1 MAEQLFCKG
10 VSAVISCAGCEERR
24 ADIRLTVET
33 FTSSSPIHKKE
44 LSVRITDDADP
55 LFLYSVAIGEEDF
68 QSLKSQQGLLVD
80 FSAFPQKFIDLL
92 EQCILE
98 QGKQVPRFLIQL
110 VTSSPAL
117 DCMPACL
124 NVVETNPF
132 KHLTHLSLKLLAG
145 SDSDIK
151 KYLAVCIKNLKMEN
165 SMLEDKLH
173 RSEEGLS
180 KRLTVTQQAL
190 AEKSK
195 ELDKLQ
201 NEWTSQTT
209 SLTNK
214 YSREI
219 TAEKEKVL
227 RIQAQYQLQHEQQKK
242 EMEATCNRKV
252 HHLETRVSEFET
264 VNKDLTEKKYKS
276 ESSIRE
282 LKSKFAGLEEEY
294 QRAKQE
300 VLSLRRENST
310 LDTECHEK
318 EKLLNQL
325 RTRIAVL
332 EQEVKDKEQVV
343 IRSTDVCE
351 SAQEHKVFL
360 ASATSGLFLHLPAS
374 MTVVMKKLE
383 ESLEMKQLQIG
394 KFESTVK
401 SISEELLKA
410 NEIIK
415 KLQGEMKK
423 LMEKMKLKN
432 AVTLQQEKILGEK
445 EQTLQKERLELLNVK
460 QALQQK
466 EEEVFKLQEQLDI
479 TVQKLEESK
488 QLLKTNENV
497 ISWLNKQLN
506 ENKIASMHGASGH
519 SDMPCAGS
527 ATNSA
532 ALQNGLPRFLLYN
545 SPFSVPV
552 MPPPISTASLS
563 NNYKGSVPLRMSI
576 PCADTSAARYN
587 PQVRINLSANSTS
600 TPLHETRPCPPTSTP
615 LVPPNSGH
623 VEPPGLDMKYLKK
636 DGNLPL
642 RGLKPLSVA
651 STVLSRTMLPKQ
663 GTPPVI
669 SAYFPGQQTRLPAS

>member
-1 MAEQLFCKG
+1 
-10 VSAVISCAGCEERR
+10 
-24 ADIRLTVET
+24 
-33 FTSSSPIHKKE
+33 
-44 LSVRITDDADP
+44 RITDDADP

-80 FSAFPQKFIDLL
+80 FSAFSQKFIDLL

-145 SDSDIK
+145 SDSDVK
-151 KYLAVCIKNLKMEN
+151 KYLAICIKNLKK
-165 SMLEDKLH
+165 SACGDFF
-173 RSEEGLS
+173 
-180 KRLTVTQQAL
+180 QAL

-209 SLTNK
+209 SLTNR
-214 YSREI
+214 YSQEI

-351 SAQEHKVFL
+351 SAQEHK
-360 ASATSGLFLHLPAS
+360 
-374 MTVVMKKLE
+374 LE

-394 KFESTVK
+394 KFETAVK

-445 EQTLQKERLELLNVK
+445 EQTLQKERLELNNVK

-488 QLLKTNENV
+488 QLLKTNENGKE
-497 ISWLNKQLN
+497 S
-506 ENKIASMHGASGH
+506 
-519 SDMPCAGS
+519 
-527 ATNSA
+527 
-532 ALQNGLPRFLLYN
+532 
-545 SPFSVPV
+545 
-552 MPPPISTASLS
+552 
-563 NNYKGSVPLRMSI
+563 KGTL
-576 PCADTSAARYN
+576 
-587 PQVRINLSANSTS
+587 
-600 TPLHETRPCPPTSTP
+600 
-615 LVPPNSGH
+615 
-623 VEPPGLDMKYLKK
+623 
-636 DGNLPL
+636 
-642 RGLKPLSVA
+642 
-651 STVLSRTMLPKQ
+651 
-663 GTPPVI
+663 
-669 SAYFPGQQTRLPAS
+669 

>member
-1 MAEQLFCKG
+1 MG
-10 VSAVISCAGCEERR
+10 CAERR
-24 ADIRLTVET
+24 ADVRLTVET
-33 FTSSSPIHKKE
+33 CTSSSPIHKKE
-44 LSVRITDDADP
+44 LTVRITDDADP
-55 LFLYSVAIGEEDF
+55 LFLYSLAIGEEDF

-151 KYLAVCIKNLKMEN
+151 KYLAICIKNLKMEN
-165 SMLEDKLH
+165 SILEDKLH

-180 KRLTVTQQAL
+180 KRLTVTAQAL
-190 AEKSK
+190 AEKNK

-201 NEWTSQTT
+201 NEWTSQFTL
-209 SLTNK
+209 LTDE
-214 YSREI
+214 YSQEI

-227 RIQAQYQLQHEQQKK
+227 QIQAQYHLQHEQQKK

-252 HHLETRVSEFET
+252 HHLETRVSELET
-264 VNKDLTEKKYKS
+264 VNKDLTERKYRS

-282 LKSKFAGLEEEY
+282 LKSKLAGLEEEY
-294 QRAKQE
+294 RRAKQE
-300 VLSLRRENST
+300 VLSLERENST
-310 LDTECHEK
+310 LDTEYHEN

-325 RTRIAVL
+325 RTLIAIL
-332 EQEVKDKEQVV
+332 EQEVKGKEQVV

-351 SAQEHKVFL
+351 SAQEHK
-360 ASATSGLFLHLPAS
+360 
-374 MTVVMKKLE
+374 KKLE

-394 KFESTVK
+394 KFETTVK

-432 AVTLQQEKILGEK
+432 AVILQQEKILGEK
-445 EQTLQKERLELLNVK
+445 EQTLQKERLELNNVK
-460 QALQQK
+460 RVLQQK
-466 EEEVFKLQEQLDI
+466 EEVLKLQEQLDI

-497 ISWLNKQLN
+497 ISWLNKQLS
-506 ENKIASMHGASGH
+506 ENKIASMHGASDL
-519 SDMPCAGS
+519 SDMPCAGN

-532 ALQNGLPRFLLYN
+532 ALQNGLPQLLLYN

-563 NNYKGSVPLRMSI
+563 NNYKGSVPLRMNI
-576 PCADTSAARYN
+576 PYAVTSAARYN
-587 PQVRINLSANSTS
+587 PQVCINLSANSNS

-615 LVPPNSGH
+615 LVPPNSSH
-623 VEPPGLDMKYLKK
+623 VSKNPGSGFSL
-636 DGNLPL
+636 
-642 RGLKPLSVA
+642 
-651 STVLSRTMLPKQ
+651 
-663 GTPPVI
+663 
-669 SAYFPGQQTRLPAS
+669 

>member
-1 MAEQLFCKG
+1 MLLFFKKQWNLL
-10 VSAVISCAGCEERR
+10 S
-24 ADIRLTVET
+24 LTVKIILRT
-33 FTSSSPIHKKE
+33 N
-44 LSVRITDDADP
+44 
-55 LFLYSVAIGEEDF
+55 
-68 QSLKSQQGLLVD
+68 SLKSQQGLLVD

-92 EQCILE
+92 EQCLLE

-110 VTSSPAL
+110 VTSSTAL

-124 NVVETNPF
+124 NIVETNSF

-151 KYLAVCIKNLKMEN
+151 KYLAICIKNLKMEN
-165 SMLEDKLH
+165 SILEDKLH
-173 RSEEGLS
+173 RTTEGLS

-209 SLTNK
+209 LLTNK
-214 YSREI
+214 YSQEI

-227 RIQAQYQLQHEQQKK
+227 QVQAQYQLQHEQQKK
-242 EMEATCNRKV
+242 EMEATCNKNV
-252 HHLETRVSEFET
+252 HHLETRVSELET
-264 VNKDLTEKKYKS
+264 VNKDLTERKYKF

-282 LKSKFAGLEEEY
+282 LKSKLSGLEEEY

-325 RTRIAVL
+325 RTRVAVL

-351 SAQEHKVFL
+351 SSQEHK
-360 ASATSGLFLHLPAS
+360 
-374 MTVVMKKLE
+374 KKLE
-383 ESLEMKQLQIG
+383 ESLEMKQHQIG
-394 KFESTVK
+394 KLETTVK
-401 SISEELLKA
+401 SISVELLKA

-432 AVTLQQEKILGEK
+432 AVTMQQEKILGEK
-445 EQTLQKERLELLNVK
+445 EQALQKERMELNNVK
-460 QALQQK
+460 KALQQK
-466 EEEVFKLQEQLDI
+466 EEEVLKLQEQLDT

-488 QLLKTNENV
+488 KLLKTNENV

-506 ENKIASMHGASGH
+506 ENKIASMHGASDHG
-519 SDMPCAGS
+519 DMQCAGS
-527 ATNSA
+527 VTNSA
-532 ALQNGLPRFLLYN
+532 ALQNGLPRLPLYN
-545 SPFSVPV
+545 NPFSVSV
-552 MPPPISTASLS
+552 MPPPISSASLS
-563 NNYKGSVPLRMSI
+563 NNYKGSVPLRMNI
-576 PCADTSAARYN
+576 PCVVTSAARYN
-587 PQVRINLSANSTS
+587 PQVRINLSAGSSS
-600 TPLHETRPCPPTSTP
+600 TPLPETRPCPPTSTP

-623 VEPPGLDMKYLKK
+623 VEPPALDMKYLMK

-651 STVLSRTMLPKQ
+651 STVLSRTMLSKQ
-663 GTPPVI
+663 GKPPVI

>member
-1 MAEQLFCKG
+1 MAERLFCQG

-24 ADIRLTVET
+24 ADVRLTVET
-33 FTSSSPIHKKE
+33 CTSSSPIHKKE
-44 LSVRITDDADP
+44 LTVRITDDADP
-55 LFLYSVAIGEEDF
+55 LFLYSLAIGEEDF
-68 QSLKSQQGLLVD
+68 QSLKSQQGLLID

-110 VTSSPAL
+110 VTSSSPAL

-151 KYLAVCIKNLKMEN
+151 KYLAICIKNLKMEN
-165 SMLEDKLH
+165 SILEDKLH

-180 KRLTVTQQAL
+180 KRLTVTEQAL

-201 NEWTSQTT
+201 NEWASQTT
-209 SLTNK
+209 SLTDK
-214 YSREI
+214 YSQEI
-219 TAEKEKVL
+219 TAEKEKML
-227 RIQAQYQLQHEQQKK
+227 QIQAQYHLQHEQQKK

-252 HHLETRVSEFET
+252 HHLETRVSELET
-264 VNKDLTEKKYKS
+264 VNKDLIERKYRS

-282 LKSKFAGLEEEY
+282 LKSKLAGLEEEY

-300 VLSLRRENST
+300 VLSLGRENST
-310 LDTECHEK
+310 LDTECHEN

-351 SAQEHKVFL
+351 SAQEHK
-360 ASATSGLFLHLPAS
+360 
-374 MTVVMKKLE
+374 KKLE
-383 ESLEMKQLQIG
+383 ESLEMKQLQIR
-394 KFESTVK
+394 KFETTVK

-445 EQTLQKERLELLNVK
+445 EQTLQKERLELNNVK
-460 QALQQK
+460 RVLQQK
-466 EEEVFKLQEQLDI
+466 EEEVLKLQEQLDI

-488 QLLKTNENV
+488 QLLKTSENV

-506 ENKIASMHGASGH
+506 ENKIASMHGASGP

-527 ATNSA
+527 AANSA
-532 ALQNGLPRFLLYN
+532 ALQNGLPQLLLYN

-563 NNYKGSVPLRMSI
+563 NNCEGSVPLRMNI
-576 PCADTSAARYN
+576 PCAVTSAARYN
-587 PQVRINLSANSTS
+587 PQVCINLSENSTS

-623 VEPPGLDMKYLKK
+623 VSNNPGSGFSL
-636 DGNLPL
+636 
-642 RGLKPLSVA
+642 
-651 STVLSRTMLPKQ
+651 
-663 GTPPVI
+663 
-669 SAYFPGQQTRLPAS
+669 

>member
-1 MAEQLFCKG
+1 MAERLFCKG

-24 ADIRLTVET
+24 ADVRLTVET
-33 FTSSSPIHKKE
+33 CTSSSPIRKKE
-44 LSVRITDDADP
+44 LTVRITDDADP
-55 LFLYSVAIGEEDF
+55 LFLYSLAVGEEDF
-68 QSLKSQQGLLVD
+68 QSLKSQQGLLID

-151 KYLAVCIKNLKMEN
+151 KYLAICIKNLKMEN
-165 SMLEDKLH
+165 SILEDKLH
-173 RSEEGLS
+173 RSEERLS
-180 KRLTVTQQAL
+180 KRLTVTEQAL

-201 NEWTSQTT
+201 NEWASQTT
-209 SLTNK
+209 SLTDR
-214 YSREI
+214 YSQEI

-227 RIQAQYQLQHEQQKK
+227 QIQTQYHLQHEQQKK

-252 HHLETRVSEFET
+252 HHLETRVSELET
-264 VNKDLTEKKYKS
+264 VNKDLTERKYRS

-282 LKSKFAGLEEEY
+282 LKSKLPGLEEEY

-300 VLSLRRENST
+300 VLSLARENST
-310 LDTECHEK
+310 LDTECHEN

-332 EQEVKDKEQVV
+332 EQEVKDKEKVV

-351 SAQEHKVFL
+351 SAQEHK
-360 ASATSGLFLHLPAS
+360 
-374 MTVVMKKLE
+374 KKLE

-394 KFESTVK
+394 KFETTVK

-445 EQTLQKERLELLNVK
+445 EQTLQKERLELNNVK
-460 QALQQK
+460 WVLQQK
-466 EEEVFKLQEQLDI
+466 EEEVLKLQEQLDI

-506 ENKIASMHGASGH
+506 ENKIASMHGASGP

-527 ATNSA
+527 AANSA
-532 ALQNGLPRFLLYN
+532 ALQNGLPQLLLYN

-563 NNYKGSVPLRMSI
+563 NNCEGSVPLRMNI
-576 PCADTSAARYN
+576 PCAVTSAARYN
-587 PQVRINLSANSTS
+587 PQVCINLSENSTS

-623 VEPPGLDMKYLKK
+623 VEPLGLDMKYLKK

-651 STVLSRTMLPKQ
+651 NTVLSRAMLPKQ
-663 GTPPVI
+663 GNPPVI

>member
-1 MAEQLFCKG
+1 MAERLFCKG

-24 ADIRLTVET
+24 ADVRLTVET
-33 FTSSSPIHKKE
+33 CTSSSPIRKKE
-44 LSVRITDDADP
+44 LTVRITDDADP
-55 LFLYSVAIGEEDF
+55 LFLYSLAIGEEDF
-68 QSLKSQQGLLVD
+68 QSLKSQQGLLID

-151 KYLAVCIKNLKMEN
+151 KYLAICIKNLKMEN
-165 SMLEDKLH
+165 SILEDKLH
-173 RSEEGLS
+173 RSEERLS
-180 KRLTVTQQAL
+180 KRLTVTEQ
-190 AEKSK
+190 
-195 ELDKLQ
+195 
-201 NEWTSQTT
+201 
-209 SLTNK
+209 
-214 YSREI
+214 
-219 TAEKEKVL
+219 
-227 RIQAQYQLQHEQQKK
+227 IQAQYHLQHEQQKK

-252 HHLETRVSEFET
+252 HHLETRVSELET
-264 VNKDLTEKKYKS
+264 VNKDLTERKYRS

-282 LKSKFAGLEEEY
+282 LKSKLAGLEEEY

-300 VLSLRRENST
+300 VLSLARENST
-310 LDTECHEK
+310 LDTECHEN

-351 SAQEHKVFL
+351 SAQEHK
-360 ASATSGLFLHLPAS
+360 
-374 MTVVMKKLE
+374 KKLE

-394 KFESTVK
+394 KFETTVK

-445 EQTLQKERLELLNVK
+445 EQTLQKERLELNNVK
-460 QALQQK
+460 WVLQQK
-466 EEEVFKLQEQLDI
+466 EEEVLKLQEQLDI

-506 ENKIASMHGASGH
+506 ENKIASMHGASGP

-527 ATNSA
+527 AANSA
-532 ALQNGLPRFLLYN
+532 ALQNGLPQLLLYN

-563 NNYKGSVPLRMSI
+563 NNCEGSVPLRMNI
-576 PCADTSAARYN
+576 PCAVTSAARYN
-587 PQVRINLSANSTS
+587 PQVCINLSENSTS

-623 VEPPGLDMKYLKK
+623 VEPLGLDMKYLKK

-651 STVLSRTMLPKQ
+651 NTVLSRAMLPKQ
-663 GTPPVI
+663 GNPPVI

>member
-1 MAEQLFCKG
+1 MSFVE
-10 VSAVISCAGCEERR
+10 CESLYLYCRR

-33 FTSSSPIHKKE
+33 CTSSSPIHKKE
-44 LSVRITDDADP
+44 LTVRITDDADP

-351 SAQEHKVFL
+351 SAQEHK
-360 ASATSGLFLHLPAS
+360 
-374 MTVVMKKLE
+374 KKLE

-394 KFESTVK
+394 KFETTVK

-432 AVTLQQEKILGEK
+432 AVTLQQEKIIGEK

-576 PCADTSAARYN
+576 PCAVTSAARYN
-587 PQVRINLSANSTS
+587 PQADVYSKQFNMNNRLYMHLT
-600 TPLHETRPCPPTSTP
+600 TLQRVQY
-615 LVPPNSGH
+615 LVDFFFLNFFF
-623 VEPPGLDMKYLKK
+623 L
-636 DGNLPL
+636 
-642 RGLKPLSVA
+642 
-651 STVLSRTMLPKQ
+651 VLSRTMLPKQ

>member
-1 MAEQLFCKG
+1 MAERLFCQG

-24 ADIRLTVET
+24 ADVRLTVET
-33 FTSSSPIHKKE
+33 CTSSSPIHKKE
-44 LSVRITDDADP
+44 LTVRITDDADP
-55 LFLYSVAIGEEDF
+55 LFLYSLAIGEEDF
-68 QSLKSQQGLLVD
+68 QSLKSQQGLLID

-151 KYLAVCIKNLKMEN
+151 KYLAICIKNLKMEN
-165 SMLEDKLH
+165 SILEDKLH
-173 RSEEGLS
+173 KSEEGLS
-180 KRLTVTQQAL
+180 KRLTVTEQAL

-201 NEWTSQTT
+201 NEWASQTT
-209 SLTNK
+209 SLTDK
-214 YSREI
+214 YSQEI

-227 RIQAQYQLQHEQQKK
+227 QIQAQYHLQHEQQKK

-252 HHLETRVSEFET
+252 HHLETRVSELET
-264 VNKDLTEKKYKS
+264 VNKDLTERKYRS

-282 LKSKFAGLEEEY
+282 LKSKLAGLEEEY

-300 VLSLRRENST
+300 VLSLGRENST
-310 LDTECHEK
+310 LDTECHEN

-351 SAQEHKVFL
+351 SAQEHK
-360 ASATSGLFLHLPAS
+360 
-374 MTVVMKKLE
+374 KKLE

-394 KFESTVK
+394 KFETTVK

-445 EQTLQKERLELLNVK
+445 EQTLQKERLELNNVK
-460 QALQQK
+460 RVLQQK
-466 EEEVFKLQEQLDI
+466 EEEVLKLQEQLDI

-506 ENKIASMHGASGH
+506 ENKIASMHGASGP

-527 ATNSA
+527 AANSA
-532 ALQNGLPRFLLYN
+532 ALQNGLPQLLLYN

-563 NNYKGSVPLRMSI
+563 NNCEGSVPLRMNI
-576 PCADTSAARYN
+576 PCAVTSAARYN
-587 PQVRINLSANSTS
+587 PQVCINLSENSTS

-623 VEPPGLDMKYLKK
+623 VEPLGLDMKYLKK

-651 STVLSRTMLPKQ
+651 NTVLSRAMLPKQ
-663 GTPPVI
+663 GNPPVI

>member
-1 MAEQLFCKG
+1 MAERLFCKG

-24 ADIRLTVET
+24 ADVRLTVET
-33 FTSSSPIHKKE
+33 CTSSSPIRKKE
-44 LSVRITDDADP
+44 LTVRITDDADP
-55 LFLYSVAIGEEDF
+55 LFLYSLAIGEEDF
-68 QSLKSQQGLLVD
+68 QSLKSQQGLLID

-151 KYLAVCIKNLKMEN
+151 KYLAICIKNLKMEN
-165 SMLEDKLH
+165 SILEDKLH
-173 RSEEGLS
+173 RSEERLS
-180 KRLTVTQQAL
+180 KRLTVTEQAL

-201 NEWTSQTT
+201 NEWASQTT
-209 SLTNK
+209 SLTDR
-214 YSREI
+214 YSQEI

-227 RIQAQYQLQHEQQKK
+227 QIQAQYHLQHEQQKK

-252 HHLETRVSEFET
+252 HHLETRVSELET
-264 VNKDLTEKKYKS
+264 VNKDLTERKYRS

-282 LKSKFAGLEEEY
+282 LKSKLAGLEEEY

-300 VLSLRRENST
+300 VLSLARENST
-310 LDTECHEK
+310 LDTECHEN

-351 SAQEHKVFL
+351 SAQEHK
-360 ASATSGLFLHLPAS
+360 
-374 MTVVMKKLE
+374 KKLE

-394 KFESTVK
+394 KFETTVK

-445 EQTLQKERLELLNVK
+445 EQTLQKERLELNNVK
-460 QALQQK
+460 WVLQQK
-466 EEEVFKLQEQLDI
+466 EEEVLKLQEQLDI

-506 ENKIASMHGASGH
+506 ENKIASMHGASGP

-527 ATNSA
+527 AANSA
-532 ALQNGLPRFLLYN
+532 ALQNGLPQLLLYN

-563 NNYKGSVPLRMSI
+563 NNCEGSVPLRMNI
-576 PCADTSAARYN
+576 PCAVTSAARYN
-587 PQVRINLSANSTS
+587 PQVCINLSENSTS

-623 VEPPGLDMKYLKK
+623 VSNNPGSGFSL
-636 DGNLPL
+636 
-642 RGLKPLSVA
+642 
-651 STVLSRTMLPKQ
+651 
-663 GTPPVI
+663 
-669 SAYFPGQQTRLPAS
+669 

>member
-24 ADIRLTVET
+24 ADVRLTVET
-33 FTSSSPIHKKE
+33 CTSSSPIHKKE
-44 LSVRITDDADP
+44 LTVRITDDADP

-117 DCMPACL
+117 DCMPAYL

-151 KYLAVCIKNLKMEN
+151 KYLAICIKHLKMEN

-214 YSREI
+214 YSQEI

-227 RIQAQYQLQHEQQKK
+227 RVQTQYQLQHEQQKK
-242 EMEATCNRKV
+242 EMEATFNRKV

-332 EQEVKDKEQVV
+332 EQEVKDKEQVI

-351 SAQEHKVFL
+351 SAQEHK
-360 ASATSGLFLHLPAS
+360 
-374 MTVVMKKLE
+374 KKLE

-394 KFESTVK
+394 KFETTVK

-445 EQTLQKERLELLNVK
+445 EQILQKERLELNNVK

-466 EEEVFKLQEQLDI
+466 EEEVLKFQEQLDI

-506 ENKIASMHGASGH
+506 ENKIVSMHGASGH

-532 ALQNGLPRFLLYN
+532 ALQNGLPRLLLYN

-563 NNYKGSVPLRMSI
+563 NNYKGSVPLRMNI
-576 PCADTSAARYN
+576 PCAVTSAARYN

-600 TPLHETRPCPPTSTP
+600 TPLHETRPCPPASTP

-663 GTPPVI
+663 GNPPVI
-669 SAYFPGQQTRLPAS
+669 SAYFPGQHTRLPAS

>member
-1 MAEQLFCKG
+1 
-10 VSAVISCAGCEERR
+10 
-24 ADIRLTVET
+24 T
-33 FTSSSPIHKKE
+33 
-44 LSVRITDDADP
+44 VRITDDADP
-55 LFLYSVAIGEEDF
+55 LFLCSLAIGEEDF

-98 QGKQVPRFLIQL
+98 QRKQVPRFLIQL

-117 DCMPACL
+117 DCMPAYL

-151 KYLAVCIKNLKMEN
+151 KYLAICIKNLK
-165 SMLEDKLH
+165 
-173 RSEEGLS
+173 
-180 KRLTVTQQAL
+180 AL

-195 ELDKLQ
+195 KLDKLQ
-201 NEWTSQTT
+201 NEWTSQTA

-214 YSREI
+214 YSQEI

-227 RIQAQYQLQHEQQKK
+227 QIQTQYQLQHEQQKK

-252 HHLETRVSEFET
+252 HHLETRASDLET
-264 VNKDLTEKKYKS
+264 VNKDLTERKYKS

-282 LKSKFAGLEEEY
+282 LKSKLAGLDEEY
-294 QRAKQE
+294 QRTKQE
-300 VLSLRRENST
+300 VLSLQRENST
-310 LDTECHEK
+310 LDAECHEK

-351 SAQEHKVFL
+351 SAQEHK
-360 ASATSGLFLHLPAS
+360 
-374 MTVVMKKLE
+374 LE

-394 KFESTVK
+394 KFETTVK

-423 LMEKMKLKN
+423 VMEKMKLKN

-445 EQTLQKERLELLNVK
+445 EQTLQKEKLELNNAK

-466 EEEVFKLQEQLDI
+466 EDKVKIIQCLCIYVTWKSTEQRKHL
-479 TVQKLEESK
+479 TFTYSMQALP
-488 QLLKTNENV
+488 QLP
-497 ISWLNKQLN
+497 
-506 ENKIASMHGASGH
+506 G
-519 SDMPCAGS
+519 
-527 ATNSA
+527 
-532 ALQNGLPRFLLYN
+532 R
-545 SPFSVPV
+545 
-552 MPPPISTASLS
+552 
-563 NNYKGSVPLRMSI
+563 
-576 PCADTSAARYN
+576 
-587 PQVRINLSANSTS
+587 QVAN
-600 TPLHETRPCPPTSTP
+600 
-615 LVPPNSGH
+615 
-623 VEPPGLDMKYLKK
+623 
-636 DGNLPL
+636 
-642 RGLKPLSVA
+642 
-651 STVLSRTMLPKQ
+651 
-663 GTPPVI
+663 
-669 SAYFPGQQTRLPAS
+669 

>member
-10 VSAVISCAGCEERR
+10 VSAVMRCVGCEGRR
-24 ADIRLTVET
+24 ADVRLTVET
-33 FTSSSPIHKKE
+33 CMSSSPIHKKE
-44 LSVRITDDADP
+44 LTVRITDDADP

-117 DCMPACL
+117 DCMPAYL

-151 KYLAVCIKNLKMEN
+151 KYLAICIKNLKMEN
-165 SMLEDKLH
+165 IMLEDKLH
-173 RSEEGLS
+173 RSDKGLS

-201 NEWTSQTT
+201 NEWTSQIT

-214 YSREI
+214 YSQEI

-227 RIQAQYQLQHEQQKK
+227 RVQAQYQLQHEQQKK
-242 EMEATCNRKV
+242 EMEATFNRKV
-252 HHLETRVSEFET
+252 RHLETRVSEFET
-264 VNKDLTEKKYKS
+264 INKDLTEKKYKS
-276 ESSIRE
+276 ESSVRE

-300 VLSLRRENST
+300 VLSLQRENST

-318 EKLLNQL
+318 EKLLNHL

-332 EQEVKDKEQVV
+332 KQEVKDKEQVV

-351 SAQEHKVFL
+351 SAQEHK
-360 ASATSGLFLHLPAS
+360 
-374 MTVVMKKLE
+374 KKLE

-394 KFESTVK
+394 KFETTVK
-401 SISEELLKA
+401 SISEELLKG

-445 EQTLQKERLELLNVK
+445 EQTVQKERLELSNVK

-466 EEEVFKLQEQLDI
+466 EEEVLKLQEQLDI

-519 SDMPCAGS
+519 SDTPCAGS

-532 ALQNGLPRFLLYN
+532 ALQYGL
-545 SPFSVPV
+545 
-552 MPPPISTASLS
+552 
-563 NNYKGSVPLRMSI
+563 
-576 PCADTSAARYN
+576 
-587 PQVRINLSANSTS
+587 VRINLSANSTS
-600 TPLHETRPCPPTSTP
+600 TPLHETRPCPPASTP

-636 DGNLPL
+636 DVNLPL

-663 GTPPVI
+663 GNPPVI
-669 SAYFPGQQTRLPAS
+669 SAYFPGQHSRLPAS